1 MTGWLR
7 SFAYRTHIGIA
18 AFLASGGAALLI
30 AGLTVS
36 FQAVRSARANP
47 VKSLRYN

>member
-1 MTGWLR
+1 MISR
-7 SFAYRTHIGIA
+7 SRDAQPT
-18 AFLASGGAALLI
+18 GGAALPI
-30 AGLTVS
+30 AGLTDS

>member
-1 MTGWLR
+1 MISR
-7 SFAYRTHIGIA
+7 SRDAQPT
-18 AFLASGGAALLI
+18 GGAALLI